1 MKQSLLIVLL
11 AIFMLARPAFAG
23 EQNSIAI
30 VKKAKGQVTVK
41 RDGQVLPLQARD
53 NLQAGDIL
61 ITGLQSQVGII
72 FADGSVLFLEE
83 NSFLR
88 IKEFVFKPLEDN
100 FKFKLYMKKGT
111 ALFETGKIGKLAPKS
126 FEFKI
131 PKGTIGIRGTKF
143 LVEVK

>member
-1 MKQSLLIVLL
+1 
-11 AIFMLARPAFAG
+11 MLAVLMLAAGPAFAG
-23 EQNSIAI
+23 DQNGIAI
-30 VKKAKGQVTVK
+30 VKKTKGRVTVK
-41 RDGQVLPLQARD
+41 RHDQVLPVQTHD

-111 ALFETGKIGKLAPKS
+111 ALFESGKIGKLAPKS
-126 FEFKI
+126 FEFEI